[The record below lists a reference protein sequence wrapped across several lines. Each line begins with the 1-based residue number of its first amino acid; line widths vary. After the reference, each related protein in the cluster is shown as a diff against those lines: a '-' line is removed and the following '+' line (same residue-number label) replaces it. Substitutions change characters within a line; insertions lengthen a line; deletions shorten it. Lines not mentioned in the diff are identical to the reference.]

1 MKQSLK
7 IVKVNTTLR
16 KYWDGE
22 IFDVT
27 DHILICNNEPV
38 INLLLKMYS
47 SNNDIIK
54 WTIMEEMEPTIS
66 RAAKAL
72 IVKEFID
79 KQLEEYE

>member
-16 KYWDGE
+16 KHWNGE
-22 IFDVT
+22 IFDVI
-27 DHILICNNEPV
+27 DHILMCNNEPV
-38 INLLLKMYS
+38 EYLISMMYGS
-47 SNNDIIK
+47 YNDIIS
-54 WTIMEEMEPTIS
+54 WSIEEENEVSVS

-79 KQLEEYE
+79 KQLKEYE

>member
-16 KYWDGE
+16 KHWNGE
-22 IFDVT
+22 IFDVI

-38 INLLLKMYS
+38 GYLISMMYGS
-47 SNNDIIK
+47 YNDIIS
-54 WTIMEEMEPTIS
+54 WSIEEENEVSVS